1 MIAADIAVAACGAA
15 LAPHGALIMT
25 VVLGWT
31 LALLAC
37 IDVLALR
44 LPDLVTL
51 PLMVAGL
58 LLGPPLLATPFDDR
72 LIGAAVGYG
81 VIAALGWTFARLRG
95 REGIGLGDAKLLAC
109 AGAWLGWRPLPNLV
123 LIAAAG
129 GLIWV
134 ALGVLRRGKTA
145 LMAPIPFGAPLSGA
159 FWILWLLAIHG
170 DPGY

>member
-15 LAPHGALIMT
+15 LAPHGALVTT
-25 VVLGWT
+25 VILGWT

-44 LPDLVTL
+44 LPDLITL

-95 REGIGLGDAKLLAC
+95 REGIGLGDAKLLGA
-109 AGAWLGWRPLPNLV
+109 AGAWLGWQALPSVLLIGC
-123 LIAAAG
+123 LIAFAWIA
-129 GLIWV
+129 V
-134 ALGVLRRGKTA
+134 TRLRRR
-145 LMAPIPFGAPLSGA
+145 APDPAAPLAFGAPLA
-159 FWILWLLAIHG
+159 LATWIVWLHG
-170 DPGY
+170 PLVV